1 MKKIITFFMSI
12 VLSFSFCFS
21 ASAVNLNKSP
31 SINLSP
37 VADNII
43 DLLIDICD
51 DYNSSIENRT
61 IASRWFFFY
70 YMINNKMRCSSQM
83 FDDDNTT
90 FSVEF
95 LQYYFDYYMT
105 SVGRLHGSHFYTEPY
120 YLSDGDVFI
129 RAVGYDC
136 PFDLNFLSYIEPSY
150 TDVLRDSMKES
161 DSLLYMMFYNRGVAN
176 RFELRIFKDFC
187 SSINQMLAQY
197 LISQNVSDIIDP
209 NPGKSG
215 LEIAPAYVSSDEF
228 AESLEKD
235 NDYYFPR
242 KDYRKVSYRND
253 PTFQRFVKFK
263 ATNNNRQYY
272 PTIKYED
279 KFLYGSGNDLYFVL
293 YANVDDDKRGYGV
306 YQYHLTFEDVKN
318 EEGTVVKRVPHL
330 FRWNVVTQTEADAVD
345 VSSSVTN
352 GFPNFSDTANCEYV
366 RSSFENK
373 IMKLYCFNTFDDFMN
388 GNSSYCYYKFNL
400 DSDNLDCIS
409 RDMSTRFSYLTC
421 TSSQH
426 NFVGSYE
433 KHAETCSSTTDDL
446 GYICDGEP
454 LSLTSYLFDISRI
467 PKGQIVTINGDTI
480 YNYTIT
486 NPETG
491 DSSKFGDYI
500 ENNYTY
506 ITNNNGGSVGGDV
519 TVGGKID
526 VGGSVA
532 VDVNVNVNG
541 AGGSGSVNPSDF
553 TSAENVDLTKYYDN
567 AVEQS
572 TGFQKFLKDFFGFLP
587 AEVLGLIL
595 FAVSMAIICR
605 VFGR

>member
-1 MKKIITFFMSI
+1 MKKLFSVLLVFLLAFNFTSSFALASVGGAVFSFLKDVALDEVLDFCKSIISTNSDSI
-12 VLSFSFCFS
+12 SKRTEAARAYYFYKILNDDFVTGLPVFDDSGIKFSSEILDYYYKEYVTANKYKDNGLDVYDSNGNVFIQAAGYPNTKFSLSLLSFH
-21 ASAVNLNKSP
+21 V
-31 SINLSP
+31 
-37 VADNII
+37 
-43 DLLIDICD
+43 
-51 DYNSSIENRT
+51 
-61 IASRWFFFY
+61 
-70 YMINNKMRCSSQM
+70 
-83 FDDDNTT
+83 
-90 FSVEF
+90 
-95 LQYYFDYYMT
+95 
-105 SVGRLHGSHFYTEPY
+105 
-120 YLSDGDVFI
+120 SDGFDFFKSGAALDGMSQAEYEKDCFI
-129 RAVGYDC
+129 KYYQ
-136 PFDLNFLSYIEPSY
+136 S
-150 TDVLRDSMKES
+150 
-161 DSLLYMMFYNRGVAN
+161 
-176 RFELRIFKDFC
+176 
-187 SSINQMLAQY
+187 MLARFIIEHNEQA
-197 LISQNVSDIIDP
+197 IDP
-209 NPGKSG
+209 APGKSG

-318 EEGTVVKRVPHL
+318 EEGTVVKRVPHIY
-330 FRWNVVTQTEADAVD
+330 RWNVVTQTEVDAVE

-352 GFPNFSDTANCEYV
+352 GFLNFSDTANCEYV

-526 VGGSVA
+526 VVGSVA

-587 AEVLGLIL
+587 AELLGLIL